1 MFIPEVPQPLVL
13 VNLIKLIITN
23 GVYSCLFQK
32 LHNPAKLNHLHWCW
46 WSRNCPMEQP
56 APAPASPPPGT
67 VSATRRTRLRS
78 PGLTWPTSDAK
89 YSLWFRLVCIC
100 IYIYIYLFIYIHVYM
115 ICVCECVSGI
125 YVFENGGRICI
136 LWNVIN
142 YIKHWKRLSNMYLI
156 VSIKFLKKI
165 FSYEDGSR
173 SSYVMEMY
181 FNLMKQVIQ

>member
-1 MFIPEVPQPLVL
+1 MVFIH
-13 VNLIKLIITN
+13 
-23 GVYSCLFQK
+23 VYSRSSTTLQNWTTSIGVGEVAIAPWNNQRQHLLLPHQELCLRQGAQGWDHQVWPGQQAMPSIRCG
-32 LHNPAKLNHLHWCW
+32 LDWC
-46 WSRNCPMEQP
+46 
-56 APAPASPPPGT
+56 
-67 VSATRRTRLRS
+67 V
-78 PGLTWPTSDAK
+78 
-89 YSLWFRLVCIC
+89 YV
-100 IYIYIYLFIYIHVYM
+100 YIYLFIYIHVYM